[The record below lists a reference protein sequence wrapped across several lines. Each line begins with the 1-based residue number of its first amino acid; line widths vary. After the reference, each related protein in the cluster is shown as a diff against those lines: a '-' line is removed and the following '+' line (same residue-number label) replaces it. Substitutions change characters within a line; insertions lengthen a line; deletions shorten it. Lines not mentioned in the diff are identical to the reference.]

1 MKWILVF
8 TLMNSVTSQSGGS
21 AGVVYLETKEQCV
34 EVAKEMYKQ
43 ATSIR
48 PRAKFKSTCMEI
60 K

>member
-1 MKWILVF
+1 MKWLLIF
-8 TLMNSVTSQSGGS
+8 TLMNSNYMDSGSS
-21 AGVVYLETKEQCV
+21 AGVVYLETQEQCV

-48 PRAKFKSTCMEI
+48 HGAKFKSTCMEI